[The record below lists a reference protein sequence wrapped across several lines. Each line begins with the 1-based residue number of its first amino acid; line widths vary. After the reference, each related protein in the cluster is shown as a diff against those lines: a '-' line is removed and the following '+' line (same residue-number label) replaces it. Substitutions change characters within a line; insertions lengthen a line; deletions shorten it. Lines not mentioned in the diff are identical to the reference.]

1 GYDALHRLTDE
12 HDLIGQQK
20 HYQYDVM
27 GNVTQI
33 KTTPGPC
40 VDTPMPLSP
49 QVTTFG
55 YDKVGR
61 LLFRE
66 NADYRT
72 EYLYQPLSVTL
83 RRVPMAIWHEA
94 ERTGTTARVEYQD
107 ALTFTYDKVGQLVRE
122 ASARGDYQHHYDVL
136 GNITRTELPHQRA
149 FEYLYYGSGHLQ
161 QTQWRDNAQLT
172 VLAEYQRDR
181 LHRETLRTSG
191 ALDNETGYDCR
202 GRITHQVARQMN
214 ASQFVTPVIDR
225 RYRWDKRNQLIERS
239 VSYGQTG
246 EVFTAGHWYYH
257 NYQYDPLG
265 QLTAHLGSVQTEHF
279 LYDAAANLLT
289 RPHTEAP
296 HNQVQGSDKYDYRYD
311 GFGRMVSRYEK
322 GSSSGQRYHYD
333 SDHRIIAVDI
343 DQGPLGYQRA
353 EYRYDILGRRIEKR
367 LWKASAIANT
377 VTYHQHEPD
386 EVYSFGWVGMRLV
399 SEHSSAAPHT
409 TVYHAYNDQSYT
421 PLARIECTDNP
432 LNPQRAI
439 YYTHSSLS
447 GLPEAL
453 TNSEGEIVWQG
464 QYSAWGYLQR
474 QTRPT
479 STFNREQN
487 LRFQGQY
494 FDKETGLHYN
504 TFRYYAPDLGRFTQ
518 QDPIGL
524 AGGINLY
531 AYAPNALTWVDPWGH
546 CAVKLSKNMVADGTP
561 RPANTAAHHIVG
573 DTSKGA
579 QPARD
584 ILKKHGIDVDDAR
597 NGVFLPNRNNV
608 DEALSGIKHNGRH
621 PDKYIDAV
629 NRRIIK
635 ADDVGGKQGV
645 LDELSKINDILSSAR
660 RDASWYTIL

>member
-1 GYDALHRLTDE
+1 
-12 HDLIGQQK
+12 
-20 HYQYDVM
+20 M
-27 GNVTQI
+27 
-33 KTTPGPC
+33 
-40 VDTPMPLSP
+40 
-49 QVTTFG
+49 
-55 YDKVGR
+55 
-61 LLFRE
+61 
-66 NADYRT
+66 
-72 EYLYQPLSVTL
+72 
-83 RRVPMAIWHEA
+83 
-94 ERTGTTARVEYQD
+94 
-107 ALTFTYDKVGQLVRE
+107 
-122 ASARGDYQHHYDVL
+122 L

-161 QTQWRDNAQLT
+161 QTQWRDNEQLT

-257 NYQYDPLG
+257 SYQYDPLG

-296 HNQVQGSDKYDYRYD
+296 HNQVPHSDRFDYRYD

-333 SDHRIIAVDI
+333 SDHRIIEVDI
-343 DQGPLGYQRA
+343 DQGPLGYQRG

-386 EVYSFGWVGMRLV
+386 EVYTFGWVGMRLV

-464 QYSAWGYLQR
+464 QYSAWGHLQR

-531 AYAPNALTWVDPWGH
+531 AYAPDPLTWVDPWGWS
-546 CAVKLSKNMVADGTP
+546 CTPEVIRGANEQPLSAKITIRKVDIGTGTTTNQSS
-561 RPANTAAHHIVG
+561 RAW
-573 DTSKGA
+573 
-579 QPARD
+579 ARLMGNSD
-584 ILKKHGIDVDDAR
+584 DDAGHILG
-597 NGVFLPNRNNV
+597 NILG
-608 DEALSGIKHNGRH
+608 GQ
-621 PDKYIDAV
+621 
-629 NRRIIK
+629 
-635 ADDVGGKQGV
+635 GGKKNVFPQLASINRGDYRIFEKDIRAYIQKTGKSVDLEWQFIYGNGGTRPTQIIYDVFDDGKKV
-645 LDELSKINDILSSAR
+645 LSEIFEN
-660 RDASWYTIL
+660 